1 MDKADV
7 ELIKEKLEECLKF
20 VTVENG
26 FIYLSLRMTMIH
38 VKEYLDDETGETV
51 CIQEVKNKSID

>member
-26 FIYLSLRMTMIH
+26 SIYLSLRMTMIH
-38 VKEYLDDETGETV
+38 VKEYLNEENGKKE
-51 CIQEVKNKSID
+51 

>member
-38 VKEYLDDETGETV
+38 VKEYLNEENGKKE
-51 CIQEVKNKSID
+51 